1 MMNIEKISHYNI
13 STTNEEDKTIQE
25 MLTIL
30 YEIRDE
36 MTRKGCDILQW
47 EDSGSQVDKADIDEM
62 IDCLDTL
69 QYVNIMF

>member
-1 MMNIEKISHYNI
+1 MNIEKISHYNI